1 MKRRKISI
9 FKQVFLVLTLLVFI
23 GGIGASSPTPAF
35 AEKDSQRVDQGIVD
49 AFEREQMGEFKDGGR
64 NYYYLDSVTERDA
77 KKAREDSVWE
87 NIKDKLF
94 GWTDFSGNFMD
105 KFNTFLNM
113 IVNMA
118 FKMNLFMTNT
128 MIMVLDFAFD
138 IDIIGVLVHDLQ
150 NSIQDMTGISGGKF
164 LGGGL
169 FGGLIKMVAVLAVLY
184 MLYVFIIRR
193 AFLESIGSLMKTV
206 VTLSLSL
213 LLFSNYATFIS
224 GAQSITHDATRY
236 IIGLTTWNENSNIT
250 VDSNT
255 KTTMKDS
262 LWTMFVDR
270 PYLYMQYG
278 THDVGQI
285 GKSRVEDLLKT
296 PTGEDRY
303 EKVLTNEVAGH
314 NNDFMVHSSVL
325 DRLSFSAF
333 YLVVNGIVS
342 MPIFMLAILLIVLQ
356 FWFLIIAAI
365 APFALLVAS
374 IPGFFG
380 VLKRYAI
387 EFVIP
392 LGLKVFFAFFTVLLL
407 VLSDA
412 LFSMSIAQRYNA
424 QSIIDYIAVGV
435 FHFVL
440 FITLFLLR
448 KRISNIFASGSQM
461 IAGLRE
467 ASGPVNPF
475 TIAKKGVQGTATVAG
490 VAVGAAVAGPA
501 GAAMGASIGST
512 AGRAV
517 TGEAGVAEVASATSR
532 AANFSKLSKL
542 SDARK
547 NIDFE
552 IGKEKKE
559 DITEF
564 MKGKGFDDQTIK
576 DTIDAFEKNG
586 LQDVSQEEIE
596 EQYEKMAK
604 DARGE
609 ELDKD
614 FSQVMAAG
622 IKEQRADNR
631 IKEQQRILEK
641 EQKPTETSENA
652 ARFFHEKGA
661 HHATLDVVGNLEK
674 AGLKDVSMEEMEA
687 QYARMQTQF
696 DKGKFNG
703 DFASEFAT
711 GIQEQRMQ
719 DANYESHERIFANA
733 KSEIKTV
740 DNGAEQPSTVKSI
753 PMENN
758 DMELKSLYDQEPR
771 DTTSMDTKPMD
782 ESKDD
787 SRPVQDG
794 PMDVGP
800 IPNRA
805 NNQNTNQ
812 SENTPIGSNPIQTA
826 GYSSK
831 QSEVRP
837 MDGQKYDTSG
847 SDAPPME
854 HGSLDGTK
862 LDQKGL
868 DSTPVT
874 GNSTTGGRMDSTSLN
889 ESDMNATPLDQNS
902 MKGEGMSGTN
912 MDVSPMGE
920 TPLQGNTMDTK
931 PMENESLAGK
941 EMNTNPVGNNPVSG
955 NHMDAKKME
964 SGDMGGNKFSDSP
977 MNNNPIGGSQM
988 ESKPLDK
995 NEVKGGGME
1004 SRPMGDNP
1012 LGNNQIESK
1021 PLESNPLGGSKM
1033 ETTPMGGREMK
1044 GSSIEGSPM
1053 GGSEM
1058 KGSSMSGSSMESSSL
1073 EGTSMNSTSM
1083 QGQGMDAKPLEQ
1095 SSFGGSTF
1103 EAKPIES
1110 NRTMQEPSQSTPA
1123 SSNLNNST
1131 QSQIPETERLNPEQG
1146 ARNTGENKSN

>member
-1 MKRRKISI
+1 M
-9 FKQVFLVLTLLVFI
+9 LLVFVW
-23 GGIGASSPTPAF
+23 GVGASSPAPAF
-35 AEKDSQRVDQGIVD
+35 AEMDSQRVDQGIVD
-49 AFEREQMGEFKDGGR
+49 AFEREQMGEFKEGGK

-77 KKAREDSVWE
+77 KKVREDSVWE

-94 GWTDFSGNFMD
+94 GWTDFTGNFMD

-138 IDIIGVLVHDLQ
+138 IDIISALVQELQ
-150 NSIQDMTGISGGKF
+150 NSIQNMTGISGGKF

-169 FGGLIKMVAVLAVLY
+169 FGGLIKMVAIIAVLY
-184 MLYVFIIRR
+184 MLYVFVIRR
-193 AFLESIGSLMKTV
+193 AFLESIGALMKTV
-206 VTLSLSL
+206 LTLSLSL

-236 IIGLTTWNENSNIT
+236 IIGLTTWNENSNIS
-250 VDSNT
+250 VDSDT

-278 THDVGQI
+278 THDTNQI
-285 GKSRVEDLLKT
+285 GKSRIEDLLKT

-303 EKVLTNEVAGH
+303 EKVLTKEVAGH

-448 KRISNIFASGSQM
+448 KRISNVFASGSQM

-552 IGKEKKE
+552 IDKEKKE

-564 MKGKGFDDQTIK
+564 MKEKGFDDQTIK

-586 LQDVSQEEIE
+586 LQDVSQKEIE

-614 FSQVMAAG
+614 FSQTMAAG
-622 IKEQRADNR
+622 IKEQRAENR
-631 IKEQQRILEK
+631 MKEQQRILGR

-661 HHATLDVVGNLEK
+661 HHATLDVVGSLEK

-696 DKGKFNG
+696 DKGKFKG
-703 DFASEFAT
+703 DFASEFAN
-711 GIQEQRMQ
+711 GIQQQRMQ
-719 DANYESHERIFANA
+719 DANYESHERVFANA
-733 KSEIKTV
+733 RPEIKAADNV
-740 DNGAEQPSTVKSI
+740 DDQPSTVKSV
-753 PMENN
+753 PMENK
-758 DMELKSLYDQEPR
+758 DMELKSLFDQEPLT
-771 DTTSMDTKPMD
+771 DTGSMDTKPMD
-782 ESKDD
+782 TIKPD
-787 SRPVQDG
+787 SRPEQDG
-794 PMDVGP
+794 PMDNGP
-800 IPNRA
+800 THGGA
-805 NNQNTNQ
+805 NNQNSNQ
-812 SENTPIGSNPIQTA
+812 LENMPIGNDPLQTA
-826 GYSSK
+826 GFDSR

-847 SDAPPME
+847 SNAPPME

-862 LDQKGL
+862 LDEKGL

-874 GNSTTGGRMDSTSLN
+874 GNTTTGGRIDSTSLN
-889 ESDMNATPLDQNS
+889 ESDMNAKPLDQNS
-902 MKGEGMSGTN
+902 VKGEGMSGTN

-931 PMENESLAGK
+931 PMENESLAEK
-941 EMNTNPVGNNPVSG
+941 EINSNPVGNNPVSG
-955 NHMDAKKME
+955 NQMDTKPIE
-964 SGDMGGNKFSDSP
+964 SNDMSANKFEDSP
-977 MNNNPIGGSQM
+977 INNNPIGDSQM
-988 ESKPLDK
+988 ESKALGE
-995 NEVKGGGME
+995 NEMKGGGME

-1012 LGNNQIESK
+1012 LGNNQVESK

-1033 ETTPMGGREMK
+1033 KT
-1044 GSSIEGSPM
+1044 SPM
-1053 GGSEM
+1053 DRSEM
-1058 KGSSMSGSSMESSSL
+1058 KGSSMSGSSIENSSL
-1073 EGTSMNSTSM
+1073 EGSSMNSTSM

-1095 SSFGGSTF
+1095 SSFGGSSF
-1103 EAKPIES
+1103 EAKPIEE
-1110 NRTMQEPSQSTPA
+1110 TKPIETEITIQEPSQPKPA

-1131 QSQIPETERLNPEQG
+1131 QSRIPETERLNPEQDV
-1146 ARNTGENKSN
+1146 RNTEEDKTN